1 MMDVESAGGFAPST
15 PTRGSPP
22 GPALCA
28 AAGLGVAYNERPALQ
43 NIDFRIEA
51 GETVALVGSSGCGK
65 STLGRALL
73 LLQPP
78 SAGTI
83 RFRGEDL
90 AALPP
95 RTLRRRRRFMQMM
108 FQDPYASLNPRMTI
122 GETLAEPLVVHGLA
136 SWREAAGRAAEML
149 ALVGLDPATAQ
160 RYPHA
165 FSGGQ
170 RQRIAIARALICGP
184 ELVVA
189 DEPLSALDITMQG
202 QILDLLG
209 TLQAQIGFACV
220 FISHDLPVVRHI
232 AGRVA
237 VMLGGRIVE
246 TGPPTEIFA
255 TPAHPY
261 TRALI
266 EAVPVP
272 DPARARAGH
281 APPAQ
286 AAQPPTPNA
295 CPFAGSCKH
304 THQRCAE
311 AMPPLRI
318 IAPGREAAC
327 WLLEVPA

>member
-1 MMDVESAGGFAPST
+1 MMLSE
-15 PTRGSPP
+15 
-22 GPALCA
+22 
-28 AAGLGVAYNERPALQ
+28 AAGVGVAYKGRAALVGV
-43 NIDFRIEA
+43 DFRVGA
-51 GETVALVGSSGCGK
+51 GETVALVGESGCGK

-73 LLQPP
+73 MLQPP
-78 SAGTI
+78 SAGTV

-90 AALPP
+90 ASLAAGD
-95 RTLRRRRRFMQMM
+95 LRRRRRFMQMM

-149 ALVGLDPATAQ
+149 SRVGLDHGMAR

-184 ELVVA
+184 EFVVA
-189 DEPLSALDITMQG
+189 DEPLSALDITVQG

-209 TLQAQIGFACV
+209 ELQAQLGFACV

-246 TGPPTEIFA
+246 TGPPAEIFA
-255 TPAHPY
+255 DPSHPY

-272 DPARARAGH
+272 DPAHARAGLAVSVSPASP
-281 APPAQ
+281 APPQ
-286 AAQPPTPNA
+286 A
-295 CPFAGSCKH
+295 CPFLHRCAHAGN
-304 THQRCAE
+304 RCAE
-311 AMPPLRI
+311 AMPPLRET
-318 IAPGREAAC
+318 APGREAAC
-327 WLLEVPA
+327 WLLEDVA